1 MKHLIYNIYGG
12 NKRKDRPEGGFYVEE
27 TETTKTLDSATGLN
41 PTANQGGTLIIYFQ
55 EEETE
60 RTLHQ

>member
-1 MKHLIYNIYGG
+1 
-12 NKRKDRPEGGFYVEE
+12 VEE